1 MKIYGKILL
10 ATLPLVLMGFLVA
23 GGITYYL
30 SRAALTEIAEQWLET
45 RGLEALN
52 VAREQAEYLKA
63 YSLDTVEASVKQ
75 AQVDAMTAMAN
86 ISIGDEGFVFVVD
99 DAGMPAKSFIT
110 PSPR

>member
-45 RGLEALN
+45 TTSPALETSPCLYVLPASQGNQSAPQQYLL
-52 VAREQAEYLKA
+52 AEVLT
-63 YSLDTVEASVKQ
+63 S
-75 AQVDAMTAMAN
+75 
-86 ISIGDEGFVFVVD
+86 
-99 DAGMPAKSFIT
+99 
-110 PSPR
+110 